1 MLVDYRNF
9 MALCLFWLILAT
21 LWATSVSMATFKSI
35 GKFRRQ
41 LRAIAAN
48 QAMFE
53 PIERIPVIT
62 KDRKGSIV
70 ITVIHSLNS
79 GYTMIFDI
87 VRIV

>member
-53 PIERIPVIT
+53 PIERIPVI
-62 KDRKGSIV
+62 RCLYSR
-70 ITVIHSLNS
+70 
-79 GYTMIFDI
+79 YTMIFDI
-87 VRIV
+87 VRIVNSRVSVHL